1 MRDRWLALVLVPIVA
16 TLLLGAV
23 APVAALEVG
32 DKAPAFELPAT
43 TAEKFSLTQFQGKK
57 NVMMFGYIGAFTPT

>member
-1 MRDRWLALVLVPIVA
+1 MKHRSLVSLLVLIAAALVL
-16 TLLLGAV
+16 GAI

-43 TAEKFSLTQFQGKK
+43 TAEKFSLAQFQGKK
-57 NVMMFGYIGAFTPT
+57 HVVLFSYIGAFTPT